1 MTNPERAWPQDPA
14 AWWAPL
20 LQAWGLRAPLS
31 GDVSQ
36 DIQTSL
42 VRSAGDQ
49 LGFINI
55 NTSRS
60 ADPELERRIVTEVA
74 SYGRQLGRILDA
86 VAVLVGREQRGK
98 LSADE
103 RRALDQL
110 DALHADV
117 QTAKARFTAGHVD
130 RLVAEIR
137 ALAQDATANADALQR
152 VRDALADS

>member
-14 AWWAPL
+14 AWWTPL

-55 NTSRS
+55 NTTQS
-60 ADPELERRIVTEVA
+60 ANPELERRIVTEVA

-86 VAVLVGREQRGK
+86 VAVLIRRSGPEN
-98 LSADE
+98 LSEDE
-103 RRALDQL
+103 RRALD
-110 DALHADV
+110 DFEALRTEIEA
-117 QTAKARFTAGHVD
+117 AKANFTAGNVD
-130 RLVAEIR
+130 RLVADIR
-137 ALAQDATANADALQR
+137 ALAQDPARNADALQR
-152 VRDALADS
+152 LRDALKDS

>member
-1 MTNPERAWPQDPA
+1 MA
-14 AWWAPL
+14 ARPGRMVGSVAAGVGPPGS
-20 LQAWGLRAPLS
+20 AVGRCEP
-31 GDVSQ
+31 GHPD
-36 DIQTSL
+36 SL

-60 ADPELERRIVTEVA
+60 ADPELERRIVTDVA

-103 RRALDQL
+103 RRALDEL
-110 DALHADV
+110 EALHADV